1 MYRRPVPDKIDFLLG
16 NAPLA
21 PLSPHFVVL
30 LRQSTFETREST
42 VQATRI
48 DRHRAARSPLLLRAN
63 KILGIQ
69 CLDTFLKTKDKRKI
83 NRLAGK

>member
-42 VQATRI
+42 DQTTRI
-48 DRHRAARSPLLLRAN
+48 DRAARSPLLLRLN
-63 KILGIQ
+63 KILDIQ
-69 CLDTFLKTKDKRKI
+69 CLDIFLTTKDKRKI